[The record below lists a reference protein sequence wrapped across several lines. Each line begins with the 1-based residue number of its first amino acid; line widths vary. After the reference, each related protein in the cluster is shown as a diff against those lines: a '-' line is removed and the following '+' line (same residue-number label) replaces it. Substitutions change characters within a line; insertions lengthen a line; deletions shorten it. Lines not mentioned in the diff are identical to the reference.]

1 MRDLYNKQLLDLGNE
16 IVQMGHLCSDALE
29 GAIKSLHEKDIDLAN
44 KIQKSDNLIDAKER
58 EIEQM
63 CLNIF
68 LHQQPI
74 ASDLRMVS
82 AALKMI
88 TDLERIG
95 DQASDIAEIV
105 ACIDFKEQAHF
116 AIIEEM
122 ATIAQKM
129 LKESVEAFANSDVA
143 LAKSVIEADD
153 MVDDLLEKVRLLMV
167 DLIVEHNHNAV
178 TIIDLCMIA
187 KYLERIGDHAV
198 NVANWAVFRVLGE
211 DPDKH
216 AAQSVA
222 GTLAVQSYHLSRL
235 FLSPWRHSFQPLKK
249 IVKINQKFNRGACIS
264 GPFYLQSTRSSSHFT
279 LERIGDQSSNITEI
293 VTCIDF
299 KERAHF
305 AIIEDMATKAQKML
319 KE

>member
-1 MRDLYNKQLLDLGNE
+1 MCVCIDKEKTMRDLYNKQLLDLGNE
-16 IVQMGHLCSDALE
+16 IVQMGHLCSDALA
-29 GAIKSLHEKDIDLAN
+29 GAIKSLHEKDIELAK
-44 KIQKSDNLIDAKER
+44 KIQMSDNLIDAKER

-95 DQASDIAEIV
+95 GQASDIAEIV

-122 ATIAQKM
+122 ASIAQKM

-211 DPDKH
+211 HPDKH

-222 GTLAVQSYHLSRL
+222 GTLAV
-235 FLSPWRHSFQPLKK
+235 
-249 IVKINQKFNRGACIS
+249 
-264 GPFYLQSTRSSSHFT
+264 
-279 LERIGDQSSNITEI
+279 
-293 VTCIDF
+293 
-299 KERAHF
+299 
-305 AIIEDMATKAQKML
+305 
-319 KE
+319 

>member
-16 IVQMGHLCSDALE
+16 IVQMGHLCSDALA
-29 GAIKSLHEKDIDLAN
+29 GAIKSLHEKDIDLAK
-44 KIQKSDNLIDAKER
+44 KIQMSDNLIDAKER

-116 AIIEEM
+116 GIIEQM

-129 LKESVEAFANSDVA
+129 VKESVEAFANSDVA
-143 LAKSVIEADD
+143 LANSVIEADD

-211 DPDKH
+211 HPDKH
-216 AAQSVA
+216 AAQSVD
-222 GTLAVQSYHLSRL
+222 GTLAV
-235 FLSPWRHSFQPLKK
+235 
-249 IVKINQKFNRGACIS
+249 
-264 GPFYLQSTRSSSHFT
+264 
-279 LERIGDQSSNITEI
+279 
-293 VTCIDF
+293 
-299 KERAHF
+299 
-305 AIIEDMATKAQKML
+305 
-319 KE
+319 